1 MTSRRTLTIAFGAA
15 LLAVRGSAYAQTQ
28 RRAWRIG
35 YLDGGS
41 FRFMQEAGRHAALL
55 DGLREKGYAEGRNIE
70 LVMRFADGRAERLDS
85 LAAELAGRN
94 VDLILTLATPTTRAA
109 QKAAPTTPIVVVT
122 QADPVGN
129 GFAAS
134 LARPGGY
141 ITGMSDGIV
150 DIVTKLVEV
159 MHGVVARP
167 RRFAV
172 LTNPANRAHAPL
184 LAQIRTAA
192 SSLDVQVVEARA
204 GVPDEIERAVAD
216 MARARADGL
225 IILVDTF
232 FLEQRAQIASLAL
245 AHSLPSIYP
254 QGYYP
259 EAGGLMSYGADI
271 NDNFRRAGTFVDK
284 ILKGAKPADIPFEQP
299 TRYYLVVNRKTAD
312 ALGVKLS
319 GEILAR
325 VDQFVE

>member
-1 MTSRRTLTIAFGAA
+1 
-15 LLAVRGSAYAQTQ
+15 
-28 RRAWRIG
+28 
-35 YLDGGS
+35 
-41 FRFMQEAGRHAALL
+41 
-55 DGLREKGYAEGRNIE
+55 
-70 LVMRFADGRAERLDS
+70 
-85 LAAELAGRN
+85 
-94 VDLILTLATPTTRAA
+94 
-109 QKAAPTTPIVVVT
+109 
-122 QADPVGN
+122 
-129 GFAAS
+129 
-134 LARPGGY
+134 
-141 ITGMSDGIV
+141 
-150 DIVTKLVEV
+150 
-159 MHGVVARP
+159 
-167 RRFAV
+167 
-172 LTNPANRAHAPL
+172 

-259 EAGGLMSYGADI
+259 EADGLMSYGADI